1 MNFFEYI
8 TSAIRCLSVNKFRT
22 FLTTLG
28 IIVGISSV
36 IFINTVGG
44 TVEKTFNNFINSF
57 FSTNQAMVVF
67 SPSEGTEYEINE
79 MGYVEYP
86 AELEFTSEMVEEYMK
101 IYEDDISQLNYG
113 WLGSGKVTV
122 SDEKYANLDIVGVTE
137 AFKSDVKIIDGRFI
151 NKSDD
156 EKGSSSAVISDF
168 AAKNCFGNENPIG
181 KQINIEVEKGITI
194 SCVVVGVYEYDNQ
207 YAMLQAEDERE
218 LATQFYIPY
227 SYFQK
232 MNNEIE
238 EVSTQLMF
246 SLDKITD
253 LDEYKETTNEFFNS
267 YFSGTGWE
275 VSTILLTDQMDMINK
290 VIRVITLVISII
302 AAISL
307 IVGGIGVMN
316 VMLVGVT
323 ERTMEIGVRKSM
335 GASNN
340 SIRIQFLTE
349 SIFVSI
355 LGAIIG
361 IAFGLLTSRLAAIIA
376 MNIAKSK
383 NFDMVIDLSIP
394 TSAIIVSVVFSII
407 IGVVFGV
414 YPANK
419 AAKMQIVDALRYE

>member
-1 MNFFEYI
+1 M
-8 TSAIRCLSVNKFRT
+8 
-22 FLTTLG
+22 
-28 IIVGISSV
+28 
-36 IFINTVGG
+36 
-44 TVEKTFNNFINSF
+44 
-57 FSTNQAMVVF
+57 
-67 SPSEGTEYEINE
+67 
-79 MGYVEYP
+79 
-86 AELEFTSEMVEEYMK
+86 
-101 IYEDDISQLNYG
+101 
-113 WLGSGKVTV
+113 TV
-122 SDEKYANLDIVGVTE
+122 SDEKYANLYVYSITE
-137 AFKSDVKIIDGRFI
+137 ASKSEVKIIDGRFI

-156 EKGSSSAVISDF
+156 ENGASSAVISNL
-168 AAKNCFGNENPIG
+168 AAKNCFGNDNPIG
-181 KQINIEVEKGITI
+181 KQISIETEMGII
-194 SCVVVGVYEYDNQ
+194 FNCVVVGVYEYNNQ

-218 LATQFYIPY
+218 VRTFAYIPIAY
-227 SYFQK
+227 LKKFKS
-232 MNNEIE
+232 
-238 EVSTQLMF
+238 EVDESFTEVAF

-275 VSTILLTDQMDMINK
+275 VSTVLLTDQLDMINK
-290 VIRVITLVISII
+290 VLRVITLIISII

-307 IVGGIGVMN
+307 LVGGIGVMN
-316 VMLVGVT
+316 VMLVSVT

-383 NFDMVIDLSIP
+383 KFDMVIDLSIP

>member
-1 MNFFEYI
+1 MNVFEYI

-44 TVEKTFNNFINSF
+44 TVEKTLNNFINSN
-57 FSTNQAMVVF
+57 FSTNLAFVSLV
-67 SPSEGTEYEINE
+67 PSEGTEYETDEI
-79 MGYVEYP
+79 GYYETP
-86 AELEFTSEMVEEYMK
+86 SELEFTAEMQDEYLK
-101 IYEDDISQLNYG
+101 IYGDKISKWKSYPG
-113 WLGSGKVTV
+113 YSGKVKI
-122 SDEKYANLDIVGVTE
+122 SDDKFASLIIAGTYESAKT
-137 AFKSDVKIIDGRFI
+137 DVKIINGRFI
-151 NKSDD
+151 NKND
-156 EKGSSSAVISDF
+156 EKNASSAIVISDL
-168 AAKNCFGNENPIG
+168 AAKNCFGNEDPIG
-181 KQINIEVEKGITI
+181 KQINVETDRGTI
-194 SCVVVGVYEYDNQ
+194 NCVVVGVYEYNNQ
-207 YAMLQAEDERE
+207 YEMLQAEDERE
-218 LATQFYIPY
+218 VRTLAYIPIAY
-227 SYFQK
+227 LKKFKS
-232 MNNEIE
+232 
-238 EVSTQLMF
+238 EVDESFTEVAF

-275 VSTILLTDQMDMINK
+275 VSTVLLTDQLDMINK
-290 VIRVITLVISII
+290 VLRVITLIISII

-307 IVGGIGVMN
+307 LVGGIGVMN
-316 VMLVGVT
+316 VMLVSVT

-383 NFDMVIDLSIP
+383 KFDMVIDLSIP